1 MLDRSM
7 VLFDA
12 DVEILDLP
20 EQSFGSHFVH
30 VMKVDPRSMVR
41 HRNAVESASLST
53 LQ

>member
-20 EQSFGSHFVH
+20 EQSLGFHFVP